1 MSGGERPAPE
11 DATTEHRAV
20 APEAS
25 PGTVHVDRSA
35 FGRHQGLFVV
45 NQGPKAGARYAL
57 DSDVVSVGRDPDSD
71 IFLDDIT
78 VSRRHAEVARD
89 GARYSI
95 RHAGSLNRPYV
106 HRRPADIDAL
116 AARQLALLDA
126 AWSMLAPSG
135 RLVYASCSVL
145 SREGPRQVA
154 RFLERHHD
162 AEPVEIG
169 WGRACGPGRQILP
182 GEGDMDGF
190 FHACVSRTGP

>member
-1 MSGGERPAPE
+1 MASTPSPDGRSSRRADADVSGGERLEPE
-11 DATTEHRAV
+11 DVTSEHRV
-20 APEAS
+20 VEPDAS

-95 RHAGSLNRPYV
+95 RDVGSLNGTYV
-106 HRRPADIDAL
+106 N
-116 AARQLALLDA
+116 RQLVD
-126 AWSMLAPSG
+126 
-135 RLVYASCSVL
+135 
-145 SREGPRQVA
+145 EGE
-154 RFLERHHD
+154 LN
-162 AEPVEIG
+162 
-169 WGRACGPGRQILP
+169 
-182 GEGDMDGF
+182 EGDEVQVGKF
-190 FHACVSRTGP
+190 KLVFVHGTSPQ